1 MSRVYADL
9 VEETT
14 ATTGTGTLSLAG
26 ATTGNRTFV
35 AGIGD
40 GNECGYAIKS
50 STGQYEVGIGTITDG
65 SPDTLSRDTLKA
77 SSTGSKLD
85 LPSGTHTVYCTLI
98 AEDADRAIDKAQ
110 TWTGSQ
116 RFSAGGSVDVVAEG
130 TLSSTDTVTLSGR
143 WHTMQCAASTG
154 STISFTGGS
163 NCQSDLL
170 FVQNAADGSGPSW
183 SGAKVMYDKTINT
196 TASEYNMFSVSTP
209 DGGTT
214 YFVTLAGVEQ

>member
-26 ATTGNRTFV
+26 ATTSNRTFV

-50 STGQYEVGIGTITDG
+50 STGQYEIGIGTITDG

-130 TLSSTDTVTLSGR
+130 TLGAAKTITLSGR
-143 WHTMQCAASTG
+143 PHTMQCASGGT
-154 STISFTGGS
+154 TISFTGGA
-163 NCQSDLL
+163 NVTGDILH
-170 FVQNAADGSGPSW
+170 VQNAADGSGPAW
-183 SGAKVMYDKTINT
+183 SGATAMYDKTINS
-196 TASEYNMFSVSTP
+196 TASEYNTFQVVTF
-209 DGGTT
+209 DGGSN
-214 YFVTLAGVEQ
+214 YFVYLIGVGQ